1 VSLSSTSSTI
11 KANQILHAKIA
22 THYESDEPH
31 FRREN
36 KEKVRRRLS
45 QIVARLRNC
54 VTMVDLGCGTGFL
67 EELAPESISRIIGV
81 DTTPEMLKLL
91 KDKNLARVETLLAS
105 AENTCLPDSFSDL
118 ITGYTV
124 LDHFED
130 PLAVFKEA
138 SRVLRSGGIVYFD
151 LIPNA
156 SFWNALRSLSV
167 ERLQADE
174 IVLREV
180 REVNSHS
187 EKMQSQYGIP
197 AEVLAAAEPHKEIAE
212 GFEIARLTDNLVQA
226 GFSQIEIHREWFL
239 GEARVFHS
247 FGTEYTDV
255 VAQHLSRLSP
265 LTDHLFKY
273 LWLTAVKT

>member
-1 VSLSSTSSTI
+1 VPLNPVSSAI
-11 KANQILHAKIA
+11 KANQILHARIA
-22 THYESDEPH
+22 ARYESDEPH

-45 QIVARLRNC
+45 QIVARLQSC

-67 EELAPESISRIIGV
+67 EELAPESISRIIGI

-91 KDKNLARVETLLAS
+91 RDKNLARVETLLAS
-105 AENTCLPDSFSDL
+105 AENTYLPDSFSDL
-118 ITGYTV
+118 VTGYTV

-130 PLAVFKEA
+130 PLKVFKEA
-138 SRVLRSGGIVYFD
+138 SRVLRGGGILYFD

-156 SFWNALRSLSV
+156 SFWNALRSLNV

-174 IVLREV
+174 IVSREV

-197 AEVLAAAEPHKEIAE
+197 AEILAAAEPHKEMAE
-212 GFEIARLTDNLVQA
+212 GFEISRLTDNLEQA

-239 GEARVFHS
+239 GEARVLHS
-247 FGTEYTDV
+247 FGIDYTDV
-255 VAQHLSRLSP
+255 FAQHLSRLSP